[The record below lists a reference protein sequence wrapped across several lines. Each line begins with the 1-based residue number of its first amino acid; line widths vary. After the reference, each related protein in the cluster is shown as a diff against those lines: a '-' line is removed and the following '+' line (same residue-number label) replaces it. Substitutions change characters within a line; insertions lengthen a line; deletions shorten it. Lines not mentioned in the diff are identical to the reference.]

1 VGDREAGRPYAA
13 VLRDG
18 VRRLDGQGACGWI
31 VDLRGNSGG
40 NVWPMIDGLGAL
52 LGEPPFLVFDV
63 PGQGRFPVL
72 YKDGVAYQEGGF
84 PPYAVEG
91 FRSLR
96 DPLAP
101 VALLIDKDTAS
112 SAEALAVAFSGRPN
126 VRRFGQPTADY
137 ITVNNPA
144 ELPDGAR
151 LYLTVG
157 WNMDR
162 TGRRYTSA
170 LQPDVTTRTAGDAPI
185 HAAASWLAAT
195 PACADR

>member
-1 VGDREAGRPYAA
+1 
-13 VLRDG
+13 
-18 VRRLDGQGACGWI
+18 
-31 VDLRGNSGG
+31 
-40 NVWPMIDGLGAL
+40 
-52 LGEPPFLVFDV
+52 
-63 PGQGRFPVL
+63 VL